1 MGAVI
6 LDGPRSRFHP
16 LPVCGLALGPRDEAL
31 LTAIFL
37 NRTMTRGQIQALF
50 FSSVPRCNA
59 RLRQLYDWGYLSRAY
74 LPTAPFGSQGLYS
87 VGRSALPLIAL
98 YLDRT
103 GIRADEADV
112 AAQCRRPAL
121 SLLEHTLAV
130 GDVYVAA
137 QKATALRPH
146 VRLDH
151 WLPER
156 FCRHEYEVRRADG
169 STGPGTGRW
178 RKEVFQPDAFL
189 RLTRGDASA
198 AGNFFLEVDRGHTNS
213 RQFAGKLRTHAH
225 FLGSGLFADVFGWER
240 FQTLVVTT
248 GQKRL
253 DNLRAL
259 AEREGSTLFW
269 FTTSEAVDRSGI
281 LAPIWRAP
289 FTADALELI

>member
-31 LTAIFL
+31 LTALFL

-87 VGRSALPLIAL
+87 VGKSALPLIAL

-156 FCRHEYEVRRADG
+156 FCRHGYEVRRADG

-225 FLGSGLFADVFGWER
+225 FLGSGLFADVFGWPD
-240 FQTLVVTT
+240 FHTLVVTT